1 MHEGENIK
9 GGPAGEAHGL
19 AYVFISH
26 DLSVIRAVADEI
38 AVTKDGRI
46 IEQGPAR
53 EIAERPHEA
62 YTKALI
68 AAAFKAGAA

>member
-1 MHEGENIK
+1 MHEGEIIEC
-9 GGPAGEAHGL
+9 GPAGEAHGL

-26 DLSVIRAVADEI
+26 GVSIIRAVADEI
-38 AVTKDGRI
+38 AVMKNGRI
-46 IEQGPAR
+46 VEQGPAR

-68 AAAFKAGAA
+68 AAALEAGAA